1 MTQEEKQILLQDL
14 CARLPYGVHLFT
26 NSKHHIR
33 LLTISRDLDY
43 DEQYW
48 INGLYDID
56 EVKPYLRTLSS
67 MTEEERKELLT
78 TVVGKKGSK
87 YFQVLK
93 NGSIDDTDAATQE
106 LSRFNLHWI
115 NFDGTTTS
123 NYIDWLNTNHFDYRG
138 LIPKG
143 LALEASEEMYKTE

>member
-1 MTQEEKQILLQDL
+1 MIQEEKSLLLQDL

-56 EVKPYLRTLSS
+56 EVKPYLRPISS
-67 MTEEERKELLT
+67 MTEEEKEE
-78 TVVGKKGSK
+78 
-87 YFQVLK
+87 LK
-93 NGSIDDTDAATQE
+93 QISNDYLDEWENTKTSLERWKLDAKESYKRAMFYNSHH
-106 LSRFNLHWI
+106 L
-115 NFDGTTTS
+115 
-123 NYIDWLNTNHFDYRG
+123 DWNG
-138 LIPKG
+138 LIELG
-143 LALEASEEMYKTE
+143 LAIEASERMYKTE